1 MGSVYKKSLVMSDFF
16 RIFAIGKENMHS
28 YKDIIDNVKTQ
39 LVPLLPSGAKLVLF
53 GSRARGDAR
62 DESDWDMLLLL
73 DKPRIESPDF
83 KKYAYP
89 LVNYGW
95 NIGEYFSVKL
105 YTLNDWLKRRGSA
118 FYNNIEREGIALC

>member
-1 MGSVYKKSLVMSDFF
+1 MSDFF